1 VNSGAMRG
9 RRPIAVA
16 TVLVVLAVGLVWGI
30 AGALAADDTA
40 TPAADGQLTLR
51 LGWTADP
58 DSLNPFIGWDSSS
71 YEVWSLNYD
80 LLVGFRASDL
90 TNQPGIGLATDW
102 ETSAD
107 GKVWT
112 FTIVEGAT
120 WQDGE
125 PVTASDV
132 AFTFNYVID
141 NEMGMFIDY
150 MLFIDSVEAIDDTH
164 VVFTCSKPKA
174 NMLGLWLPILP
185 EHIWSKIDPGKAE
198 RGFKN
203 APPIVGSG
211 PFQTVEFKKGE
222 FLRMEANKNYWK
234 GAPKIDE
241 VIFQMYQNSDTM
253 AQDLKAGG
261 LASAWNIPS
270 AQFDALDA
278 EPNLTAIAGV
288 VAGYDE
294 LGFNC
299 ADKEVY
305 PKSTGHPALTDPAF
319 RRALN
324 WAVDRDKLVEVGYY
338 GFASPGSTIVMPD
351 FYDPEADYH
360 WEPPA
365 GDPNTYTFDLERARQ
380 ELDAA
385 GYTDGDGDGIRE
397 YDGEPIELRLA
408 ARTQSLESQNCGKFI
423 KGWFE
428 EIGLKIKYEVMDQ
441 DALGDKQYNY
451 VGDEYAPD
459 FDMFIWGWGGD
470 IDPNF
475 ILSIMLTNSIEAW
488 SDCMWSN
495 AEYDA
500 LFEEQQSTI
509 DVQERIAIVQQMQQI
524 AYEES
529 PYIVLAYPRNTEVY
543 DDVNWSGWVRSGNGK
558 GLVWFNTQMD
568 SYLSL
573 EPATGDE
580 ESDGGSNTA
589 LIVGIIAAVVV
600 IGLIIVFVVRGRG
613 GKAEEI

>member
-1 VNSGAMRG
+1 MKGTVV
-9 RRPIAVA
+9 RRRRLIVVA
-16 TVLVVLAVGLVWGI
+16 TVLAVLVAGLVWGL
-30 AGALAADDTA
+30 AGALAGDETA
-40 TPAADGQLTLR
+40 TPAADGKVTLR

-132 AFTFNYVID
+132 AFTFDYVID

-198 RGFKN
+198 RGYKN

-222 FLRMEANKNYWK
+222 FLRMEANKDYWK

-270 AQFDALDA
+270 AQFDALGA

-299 ADKEVY
+299 ADKDVY

-351 FYDPEADYH
+351 FYDPESDYH

-470 IDPNF
+470 VDPNF

-509 DVQERIAIVQQMQQI
+509 DVQERIAIVHQMQQI

-573 EPATGDE
+573 EPATGE
-580 ESDGGSNTA
+580 EEGDGGSNTA
-589 LIVGIIAAVVV
+589 LIVGIVAAVIV
-600 IGLIIVFVVRGRG
+600 IGLIIVFVVRSRSDE
-613 GKAEEI
+613 AEEM

>member
-1 VNSGAMRG
+1 
-9 RRPIAVA
+9 
-16 TVLVVLAVGLVWGI
+16 VLAVGLVWGI
-30 AGALAADDTA
+30 AGALAADETA

-132 AFTFNYVID
+132 AFTYNYVID

-150 MLFIDSVEAIDDTH
+150 MLFIDSVEATDDTH

-185 EHIWSKIDPGKAE
+185 EHIWSKVDPGKAE
-198 RGFKN
+198 RGYKN

-211 PFQTVEFKKGE
+211 PFQTVEFKKGQ
-222 FLRMEANKNYWK
+222 FLRMEANKDYWK

-241 VIFQMYQNSDTM
+241 IIFQMYQNSDTM
-253 AQDLKAGG
+253 AQDLKSGG

-288 VAGYDE
+288 VAGFDE

-299 ADKEVY
+299 ADKKVY
-305 PKSTGHPALTDPAF
+305 PKSTGHPVLTDPAF

-324 WAVDRDKLVEVGYY
+324 WAIDREKLVEVGYY

-385 GYTDGDGDGIRE
+385 GYSDSDGDGVRE
-397 YDGEPIELRLA
+397 YEGEPIELRLA

-428 EIGLKIKYEVMDQ
+428 EVGLTIKYEVMDQ
-441 DALGDKQYNY
+441 DALGAKQYNY
-451 VGDEYAPD
+451 VGDDYAPD

-470 IDPNF
+470 VDPNF
-475 ILSIMLTNSIEAW
+475 ILSVMLTNSIEAW

-495 AEYDA
+495 AEYDR

-509 DVQERIAIVQQMQQI
+509 DVQERIALVQQMQQI

-529 PYIVLAYPRNTEVY
+529 PYIVLAYPRNTEAY
-543 DDVNWSGWVRSGNGK
+543 DDVNWTGWVRSGNNK

-568 SYLSL
+568 SYLNL
-573 EPATGDE
+573 EPATGEE
-580 ESDGGSNTA
+580 ESGGGSNTA
-589 LIVGIIAAVVV
+589 LIVGIIAAVIV
-600 IGLIIVFVVRGRG
+600 IGLIVVFVVRGRG
-613 GKAEEI
+613 SKAEEV